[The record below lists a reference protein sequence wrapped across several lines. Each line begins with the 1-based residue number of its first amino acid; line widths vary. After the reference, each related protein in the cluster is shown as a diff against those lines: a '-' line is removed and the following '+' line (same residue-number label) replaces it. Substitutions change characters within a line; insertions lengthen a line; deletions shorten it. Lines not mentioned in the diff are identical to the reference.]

1 MSISICFFE
10 YQEVFFTDF
19 RSSVPLHMI
28 IGHIIFLYTVT
39 FIVNNVINIAL
50 VFVIIYCI
58 NLIPVGNMGKD
69 MRRYCDGSRIMQV
82 YDLRTKCEE
91 AISKSVNMKE
101 MVHAL
106 ISCGYPVW
114 YTDSAW
120 LTLLR
125 QFPTDRKVPRLYCT
139 EKPVD

>member
-1 MSISICFFE
+1 MIRYYICHFF
-10 YQEVFFTDF
+10 YRYLARFF
-19 RSSVPLHMI
+19 PLYHRLDPKWKQI
-28 IGHIIFLYTVT
+28 IGYIS
-39 FIVNNVINIAL
+39 
-50 VFVIIYCI
+50 
-58 NLIPVGNMGKD
+58 KD
-69 MRRYCDGSRIMQV
+69 MRRYCDGSRIVQV